1 MPRTRS
7 RRVAVNTVCAL
18 LAAEAATVALRPS
31 LLTDRLPDGLTFFGT
46 QAVGTLPLPAG
57 SERGPSPAAPFRGSP
72 ALRWADGAA
81 GIVLPEA
88 RATGGL
94 SKARVEGALRDTR
107 DFLIAA
113 NLDPAT
119 LRGERPQAALDLIDP
134 ADRTLLDRL
143 ETSLAKPSEKHDP
156 LMMFSRFDPAE
167 VVPAGPVVRT
177 RGRTTFEAGERP
189 GSVEIHADYTFVL
202 PVTRARVDADQVART
217 IVRRVL
223 TVEVSDPATYEVTPG
238 KIWIAEYRAHI
249 YNSSCTVFDGYL
261 HPSFPGDAPESDAS
275 GPSQDPYDRS
285 TAGIAPE
292 PDECAPVS
300 RT

>member
-1 MPRTRS
+1 MPRTR
-7 RRVAVNTVCAL
+7 RRRIAVNTVCAL
-18 LAAEAATVALRPS
+18 LTAAATTVALRPG
-31 LLTDRLPDGLTFFGT
+31 LLTDHLPDGLTFFGT
-46 QAVGTLPLPAG
+46 ETVDTLPLPAEP
-57 SERGPSPAAPFRGSP
+57 ERGPSRAEPFRGSP

-94 SKARVEGALRDTR
+94 RKARVEGALRDTR

-143 ETSLAKPSEKHDP
+143 DTPLAKPSEKHDP

-167 VVPAGPVVRT
+167 VVPAGPVVKT

-202 PVTRARVDADQVART
+202 PVTRVRVDAEQVVRT
-217 IVRRVL
+217 IARRVL

-238 KIWIAEYRAHI
+238 KIWIAEYRAGI

-261 HPSFPGDAPESDAS
+261 HPSFPGDAPEPGSS
-275 GPSQDPYDRS
+275 GPGQDPYVRS
-285 TAGIAPE
+285 TAGTEPE
-292 PDECAPVS
+292 PGECAPVS

>member
-18 LAAEAATVALRPS
+18 LAAAAATLALRPS

-46 QAVGTLPLPAG
+46 QAVDTLPLPAG
-57 SERGPSPAAPFRGSP
+57 SERGPSPA
-72 ALRWADGAA
+72 LRRADGAA

-113 NLDPAT
+113 DLDPAT

-167 VVPAGPVVRT
+167 VVPAGPVVKT
-177 RGRTTFEAGERP
+177 RGRTTFEAGERD

-249 YNSSCTVFDGYL
+249 YNSSCTVFDGYP

-275 GPSQDPYDRS
+275 GPSQDLYDRS